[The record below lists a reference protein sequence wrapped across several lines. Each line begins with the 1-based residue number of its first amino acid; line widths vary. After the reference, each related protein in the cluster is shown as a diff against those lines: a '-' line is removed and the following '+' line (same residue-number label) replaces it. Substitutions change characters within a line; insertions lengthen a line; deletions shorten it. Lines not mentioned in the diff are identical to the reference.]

1 MDSVM
6 NKIFS
11 RFYACAN
18 FYNLSKQRTLFHLLR
33 GVKISLAKKEK
44 ETNSGYWKQQ
54 FYVSKWDQVDFFL
67 TKLQFKLYNN
77 FLFKLIAV
85 QNWLHENNLYLP
97 ECNNSKVIKFSLESQ
112 NILQNATYI
121 FTLFVFY
128 V

>member
-1 MDSVM
+1 M

-33 GVKISLAKKEK
+33 GVKISLKKKRERNEFRILK
-44 ETNSGYWKQQ
+44 TAVLRFEMRSSR
-54 FYVSKWDQVDFFL
+54 FFFL